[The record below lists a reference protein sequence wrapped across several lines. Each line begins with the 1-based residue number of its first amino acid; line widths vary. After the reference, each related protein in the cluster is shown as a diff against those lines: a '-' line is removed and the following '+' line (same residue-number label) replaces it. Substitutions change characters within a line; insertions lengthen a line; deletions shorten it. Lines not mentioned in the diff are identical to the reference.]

1 MMKKTV
7 ALILALILV
16 CASFTG
22 CSLTDTSKKSEVKY
36 KVVGDHAAVK
46 ELPTVTG
53 LTEIVIEDE
62 YEGLPVT
69 EIPNFSG
76 FNLEYAEKIV
86 IGKNVETIGEWAFTN
101 NQKLKEFSVSEE
113 NEHFCSVD
121 GVLFTK
127 DMKTLIFRPCGASS
141 TYVIPDTVEEIRSKA
156 FYKNYNLKNLTLPA
170 SLKTIGEKAF
180 FHCEELENVVMPEAV
195 ESIAKDAFGYCYS
208 LTEMTLPA
216 SIKTIGEYAFYNCTS
231 LLSVKVN
238 AKEAD
243 ISLGKDW
250 QPTNNGLKI
259 DELKVTFAE

>member
-1 MMKKTV
+1 MKKFV
-7 ALILALILV
+7 AITLTLILV
-16 CASFTG
+16 LASFTG
-22 CSLTDTSKKSEVKY
+22 CSLFDTSKKSEVKY

-53 LTEIVIEDE
+53 LTELVIDDE

-69 EIPNFSG
+69 DIPNFTG

-127 DMKTLIFRPCGASS
+127 DMKTLVYYPCAASS
-141 TYVIPDTVEEIRSKA
+141 TYVIPDSVEEIRSKA
-156 FYKNYNLKNLTLPA
+156 FYKAGNLKNLTLPS
-170 SLKTIGEKAF
+170 SLKSIGEKAF
-180 FHCEELENVVMPEAV
+180 FRCGSLENVVLPEGI
-195 ESIAKDAFGYCYS
+195 ENIAKDAFGYCTA
-208 LTEMTLPA
+208 LTEVTIPA

-231 LLSVKVN
+231 LLNVTVG
-238 AKEAD
+238 AKESEV
-243 ISLGKDW
+243 SLGKDW